1 MQAGAITGYMDV
13 AQVALYAFWIF
24 FFGLIIYL
32 RKEDKREGYPLIS
45 DRADGERLEGWPRM
59 PSPKTFLLPNGDTR
73 LAPREEPPQPEY
85 DAVPIAAWPGA
96 PLQPVGNPMLAGVG
110 PAASALRA
118 DVPDLTFETREP
130 RVVPLRVA
138 ADHVLDVESPDPVT
152 MEVVGADG
160 VVGGVVTDV
169 WIDRA
174 EAVIRY
180 LEVTLVA
187 GPSVLL
193 PMPLAK
199 VDPRAGQVVVK
210 SILGAQFAD
219 VPQLAH
225 PDQVTLREEDRIAA
239 FYAGGTLFAEPR
251 RQEPLL

>member
-1 MQAGAITGYMDV
+1 MDV

-45 DRADGERLEGWPRM
+45 DRTNGARLDGWPRM
-59 PSPKTFLLPNGDTR
+59 PSPKTFLLPNGNTR
-73 LAPREEPPQPEY
+73 MAPRMESPEPEF
-85 DAVPIAAWPGA
+85 DAVPVAAWPGA
-96 PLQPVGNPMLAGVG
+96 PLQPIGNPMLAGTG
-110 PAASALRA
+110 PAASALRD

-138 ADHVLDVESPDPVT
+138 TDHAIDVESPDPLN

-160 VVGGVVTDV
+160 TLGGVVTDL
-169 WIDRA
+169 WIDRS
-174 EAVIRY
+174 ETVIRY

-199 VDPRAGQVVVK
+199 CDPQARRIIVK
-210 SILGAQFAD
+210 SILGTQFAD

-239 FYAGGTLFAEPR
+239 FYAGGNLFAEPR
-251 RQEPLL
+251 RMEPLL

>member
-1 MQAGAITGYMDV
+1 MQAGAITSYIDV

-45 DRADGERLEGWPRM
+45 DRSEAVRLEGFPRM
-59 PSPKTFLLPNGDTR
+59 PAPKVFLLPHGGSVM
-73 LAPREEPPQPEY
+73 APREEQPQPAF
-85 DAVPIAAWPGA
+85 DAVPIAGWPGA
-96 PLQPVGNPMLAGVG
+96 PLQPVGDPMLAGVG
-110 PAASALRA
+110 PVASALRA
-118 DVPDLTFETREP
+118 DTPDLMFETGAN

-138 ADHVLDVESPDPVT
+138 KDHTLDPDSPDPIN
-152 MEVVGADG
+152 MEVIGADG
-160 VVGGVVTDV
+160 AVGGLVTDV

-174 EAVIRY
+174 ETVIRY

-199 VDPRAGQVVVK
+199 VDAKARRIIVR

-219 VPQLAH
+219 VPQQAS

-239 FYAGGTLFAEPR
+239 FYAGGNLFAEPR
-251 RQEPLL
+251 RLEPLL